1 MNANKLA
8 GLCLITLGLVNIFR
22 EVALRANGTHEP
34 GFVYAFVTALLF
46 TLGAA
51 LFWRKSARS

>member
-1 MNANKLA
+1 MNTNKLA

-22 EVALRANGTHEP
+22 EVSLRAAGTHEP
-34 GFVYAFVTALLF
+34 GLVYAFVTALLF
-46 TLGAA
+46 AVGAA

>member
-8 GLCLITLGLVNIFR
+8 GLCLITLGLVNILH

-34 GFVYAFVTALLF
+34 GFAYAFVTALF
-46 TLGAA
+46 FALGAA